1 MENIDYNPTATMANT
16 SFHGTSIS
24 MFQHPSPDNEG
35 EIRPPFQLSDNSA
48 KKVPEIPES
57 FSNTLPAFFN
67 KKNPEPCPVANLP
80 LPDPTVFSRNFAP
93 EYDWQT

>member
-1 MENIDYNPTATMANT
+1 MENIDYTPTATTANT

-24 MFQHPSPDNEG
+24 MFQHPSPNNEDK
-35 EIRPPFQLSDNSA
+35 IRLPLQLSDNSA
-48 KKVPEIPES
+48 KKVPEIHES
-57 FSNTLPAFFN
+57 FSNIRPAFFN
-67 KKNPEPCPVANLP
+67 KKNPEPRPVANLP